1 MGEPLPVDFIW
12 FDLGYTLLYKERE
25 SLFARMLGR
34 AGVER
39 TIDEI
44 DKAFHLTDKLFM
56 RHFPGFL
63 GRPAHEFMPLYF
75 GFLCRRLD
83 LHGDLVA
90 LLVEWMGDWKDQGL
104 GWEVYPCVPSVLDG
118 LRARGIRLGLISNWD
133 QSARPI
139 LRACG
144 LLDKFDVV
152 VISSEVGVS
161 KPHEKIFRIAL
172 EQACVH
178 PSSCLYVG
186 DNYYDDAVG
195 AEAVGMK
202 SLIVNRF
209 ENLGVEE
216 LADCRIISDISGILP
231 YLEEASC

>member
-1 MGEPLPVDFIW
+1 MSIDFIW

-25 SLFARMLGR
+25 GLFAQVLSRSGT
-34 AGVER
+34 ER
-39 TIDEI
+39 SMDEI
-44 DKAFHLTDKLFM
+44 DRAFHLTDKLFM

-90 LLVEWMGDWKDQGL
+90 LLTAWMEAWKGETG
-104 GWEVYPCVPSVLDG
+104 GWKAYSFAAPVLDE
-118 LRARGIRLGLISNWD
+118 LCARGIRLGVISNWD
-133 QSARPI
+133 PSARSI
-139 LRACG
+139 LRDCG
-144 LLDKFDVV
+144 LADKFDVV

-161 KPHEKIFRIAL
+161 KPDEGIFRIAL
-172 EQACVH
+172 DQAGAD

-186 DNYYDDAVG
+186 DNYYDDTVG

-209 ENLGVEE
+209 EALGVEE
-216 LADCRIISDISGILP
+216 LPDCRIIADISGILP
-231 YLEEASC
+231 YLDEASC